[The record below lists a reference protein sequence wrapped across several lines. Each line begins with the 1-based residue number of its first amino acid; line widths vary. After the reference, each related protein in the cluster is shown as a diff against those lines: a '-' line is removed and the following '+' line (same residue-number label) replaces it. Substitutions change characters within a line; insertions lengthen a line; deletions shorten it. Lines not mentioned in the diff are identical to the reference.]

1 MIALRWKKCVVFVVA
16 VVVVVCV
23 GVRVSFLFL
32 GNIWLALYLFLLAFL
47 ISNTELDIHLC
58 NTNVKWIVL
67 FRILEKKNSVWFFL
81 LVYWNSP
88 DTLERKKSRFF
99 FWQLFS
105 KGYQFS
111 NGAISRKCK
120 VIQYSSVKATVKQ
133 LHIPAQPS

>member
-1 MIALRWKKCVVFVVA
+1 MEKNAWYLLLLLLLLFVW
-16 VVVVVCV
+16 VC
-23 GVRVSFLFL
+23 VSFLFL